1 MGRFVRQGMIVLL
14 GLIWL
19 SGTSLATTGAPTAF
33 IQRTTDSIV
42 QVFSAPDLQG
52 EERRQERLTRL
63 QHIAG
68 SAFDWEEIARR
79 ALASHWRDRTPQE
92 RQEFTALFREAV
104 EGMYLERLE
113 AAARQRLRE
122 RPAILYKGEQADG
135 ERAVV
140 RTAVTTPRLRE
151 IPMDYRLR
159 QADGQWRIYDIVI
172 AGVSLVSNY
181 RTQFHRIITQSS
193 YQGLVQQLQ
202 ARQLGEVLAE
212 PPQSS
217 R

>member
-1 MGRFVRQGMIVLL
+1 MRSLVRQGMIACLS
-14 GLIWL
+14 LIWL

-33 IQRTTDSIV
+33 IQQTTDSIV
-42 QVFSAPDLQG
+42 QVFNAPDLQG
-52 EERRQERLTRL
+52 EEQRQERLTRL
-63 QHIAG
+63 RRIATV
-68 SAFDWEEIARR
+68 AFDWEEIARR
-79 ALASHWRDRTPQE
+79 TLATHWRDRTPQE

-122 RPAILYKGEQADG
+122 RPPILYRGEQADG
-135 ERAVV
+135 EQAVV
-140 RTAVTTPRLRE
+140 RTAVMTPRYRE

-159 QADGQWRIYDIVI
+159 QTDGQWRIYDVVIV
-172 AGVSLVSNY
+172 GVSLVNNY
-181 RTQFHRIITQSS
+181 RTQFHQIIMQSS
-193 YQGLVQQLQ
+193 YQGLVRQLQ

>member
-1 MGRFVRQGMIVLL
+1 MRSLVRQGMMAWLS
-14 GLIWL
+14 LIWL

-33 IQRTTDSIV
+33 IQQTTDSIV
-42 QVFSAPDLQG
+42 QVFNAPDLQG
-52 EERRQERLTRL
+52 EEQRRERLTRL
-63 QHIAG
+63 QRIA
-68 SAFDWEEIARR
+68 SAAFDWEEIARR
-79 ALASHWRDRTPQE
+79 ALATHWRDRTPQE
-92 RQEFTALFREAV
+92 RQEFTTLFREAV

-113 AAARQRLRE
+113 AAARQRLQE
-122 RPAILYKGEQADG
+122 RPAILYRGEQADG

-140 RTAVTTPRLRE
+140 RTAVMTPRYRE

-159 QADGQWRIYDIVI
+159 QTDGQWRIYDVVIV
-172 AGVSLVSNY
+172 GVSLVNNY

-193 YQGLVQQLQ
+193 YQGLVRQLQ